1 MPGEINKMA
10 IEGTIWGI
18 TLGILASLVLLRYSG
33 FLDHAK
39 KALAFIAAGA
49 LFYIVDIAWNAGT
62 FAVKISS
69 IASGWLT
76 FIWELIAFILII
88 VGALWGAAE
97 LITKTH

>member
-1 MPGEINKMA
+1 MA

-69 IASGWLT
+69 IASVWLT